1 MNRDFF
7 VKDFRKRFKPR
18 ITRITQII
26 ILIPVLNESG
36 FFYEGFS
43 QAL

>member
-7 VKDFRKRFKPR
+7 VKDFLRRFKPQ

-36 FFYEGFS
+36 FFFV
-43 QAL
+43 